1 MSQKYGISFPWKRL
15 LEISG
20 LKGKI
25 SKKTGIPLTK
35 SGMENKIG
43 KAIIDILLGDSKK
56 K

>member
-15 LEISG
+15 LGISG

-35 SGMENKIG
+35 MVWKI
-43 KAIIDILLGDSKK
+43 KLVRLL
-56 K
+56 